1 MSLPGPP
8 QRQPS
13 PSSVKVQPKSPPR
26 TPALK
31 KKKEEKKSGSRS
43 RSPLRRHVQ
52 FVEPVNRGA
61 PTTGEDMG
69 QGMRM
74 KDARDAVPRREGE
87 TRQQWKNRI
96 FNYKR
101 QEEAKKEGAKV
112 APKAKK

>member
-13 PSSVKVQPKSPPR
+13 RSPVKEKVKAPQR
-26 TPALK
+26 TSALK
-31 KKKEEKKSGSRS
+31 NKEEKKSMSRS

-52 FVEPVNRGA
+52 FVEPVDQGTSA
-61 PTTGEDMG
+61 TGEDMN

-87 TRQQWKNRI
+87 SRQQWKNRV